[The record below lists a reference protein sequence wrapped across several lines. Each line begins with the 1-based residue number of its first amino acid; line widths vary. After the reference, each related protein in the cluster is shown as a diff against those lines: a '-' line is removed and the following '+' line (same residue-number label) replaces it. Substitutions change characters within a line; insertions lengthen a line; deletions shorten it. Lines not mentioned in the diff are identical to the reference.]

1 MITYLIAMA
10 KNDFDYAE
18 NLRTAGQLA
27 TEMAAVEV
35 RLTDKI
41 AAVES
46 NLVLWIVGTRLSTV
60 ALITIIFK
68 LMHK

>member
-1 MITYLIAMA
+1 MAMA
-10 KNDFDYAE
+10 KPDLDYAE

-27 TEMAAVEV
+27 TEMAAVDV

-41 AAVES
+41 AAVET
-46 NLVLWIVGTRLSTV
+46 NLVLWMIGTRLATV

-68 LMHK
+68 VMHK

>member
-1 MITYLIAMA
+1 
-10 KNDFDYAE
+10 
-18 NLRTAGQLA
+18 LA